1 MTIRILSRR
10 PRASREG
17 EKSKKKLAPVKL
29 TKEQVIRSQKVQAKG
44 VNNKKAFENSKGEVV
59 PRVNEAIS
67 KRVRLKKSLLKN
79 SKKGSAKHK
88 KRKKEYDDV
97 LREEKISNKSSKKA
111 AEVGGAQK
119 NFIQG
124 KGAYQDRLR
133 REQAKKKK

>member
-1 MTIRILSRR
+1 MDQ
-10 PRASREG
+10 PNKDKK
-17 EKSKKKLAPVKL
+17 KSKKKLAPVRL

-79 SKKGSAKHK
+79 SKKGSPKHK
-88 KRKKEYDDV
+88 KRKKEYDNV
-97 LREEKISNKSSKKA
+97 LREEKISNNSSKTA
-111 AEVGGAQK
+111 AEVGSAQK
-119 NFIQG
+119 KFIQG

-133 REQAKKKK
+133 IEQAKKKK